1 MRINASLDQEYI
13 NKLEALKHQEHLST
27 TEIIKNAL
35 AYYYE
40 MKNQNNNTKI
50 QQLLNSDFIACGEA
64 PEDLSEHYKEYLSD
78 SMSNKYDP
86 D

>member
-1 MRINASLDQEYI
+1 MEINAQLEPEYI